1 MRIDQFNDLSIT
13 NIIGAETRG
22 AEDEFNSHLKRERHA
37 DPPEFSSQEVEEY
50 INCSETLDMMTQ
62 QSDDRRDRHSEEQNF
77 GGNRFD
83 SRAMQSLTKSLV
95 QQAVC
100 MAAGAV
106 IVTNS
111 YQTMVEARNA
121 ERTNL
126 PDPPAAVVEI
136 VEPAGTKTEETQ
148 NVESRNDT
156 PIENSDFES
165 ADGNS
170 SDSGGGSSGGD
181 SSGDS
186 DGSSAEYTGETS
198 DDTDDDPIETD
209 DDTDDDPIET
219 DDETDDETG
228 VETGDSTGGES
239 DAENGDGTG
248 GETDAEKGDG
258 TGGETDA
265 ETGDGTGGETG
276 GGSGDGGG
284 GSTGGDSGDSGGQ
297 PPIVLPK
304 GHTFGEPTRKNL
316 GNGKIELTYQ
326 CADHENE
333 TYVITISVSPE
344 Q

>member
-209 DDTDDDPIET
+209 D
-219 DDETDDETG
+219 ETDDETG

-265 ETGDGTGGETG
+265 EKGDGTGGETG

>member
-170 SDSGGGSSGGD
+170 SDSGGGSSG
-181 SSGDS
+181 DS

-198 DDTDDDPIETD
+198 